1 MKTKCANASGFPN
14 EAISIKSHMTTLLG
28 ENRDKKSPVKV
39 FQRKQNLFRFQFVS
53 PLNSQQ

>member
-28 ENRDKKSPVKV
+28 ENRDKKIPGKSLSTKT
-39 FQRKQNLFRFQFVS
+39 KFV
-53 PLNSQQ
+53 PLSVCFSIE